1 MARPRRVEVDCE
13 ESFAAAAARVVAVR
27 SRELFEL
34 SAGIL
39 DLDDVERVHDM
50 RVATRRLRAA
60 LELFEPCFPRKRRR
74 KALKRVRALADA
86 LGERRDVDVELELL
100 EGWRGEVA
108 PDDRRAFEGLVGEL
122 RARQLEA
129 NERLAAFVTRKR
141 LRKLKR
147 RLRSLIEEV
156 GR

>member
-13 ESFAAAAARVVAVR
+13 EPFAAAAAQVVAAR
-27 SRELFEL
+27 SQELFEQ

-60 LELFEPCFPRKRRR
+60 LELFETCFPPKRWRKT
-74 KALKRVRALADA
+74 LKRVRALADA

-100 EGWRGEVA
+100 EGLPGELA
-108 PDDRRAFEGLVGEL
+108 PGDRRSFEDLVGEL

-147 RLRSLIEEV
+147 RLRRLTEEA

>member
-1 MARPRRVEVDCE
+1 VARPRRVEVDCE
-13 ESFAAAAARVVAVR
+13 EPFAAAAAQVVAAR
-27 SRELFEL
+27 SQELFEQ

-60 LELFEPCFPRKRRR
+60 LELFEACFPPKRWRKG
-74 KALKRVRALADA
+74 LKRVRALADA

-100 EGWRGEVA
+100 EGLTGGLA
-108 PDDRRAFEGLVGEL
+108 SGDRRAFEDLVREL
-122 RARQLEA
+122 RARQLDA

-147 RLRSLIEEV
+147 RLRRLTEEA

>member
-13 ESFAAAAARVVAVR
+13 EPFAVAAARVVAVR
-27 SRELFEL
+27 SQELFEQ
-34 SAGIL
+34 SAGVL

-60 LELFEPCFPRKRRR
+60 LELFEACFPPKRWR

-100 EGWRGEVA
+100 ESLEEKVA
-108 PDDRRAFEGLVGEL
+108 RADRLELEDLVEGL

-129 NERLAAFVTRKR
+129 NEHLAAFVTRKR

-147 RLRSLIEEV
+147 RLRRLAEEA

>member
-13 ESFAAAAARVVAVR
+13 EPFGLAAARVVEARATEVFDQ
-27 SRELFEL
+27 S
-34 SAGIL
+34 SGVL

-60 LELFEPCFPRKRRR
+60 LELFEECFPPKRWR

-100 EGWRGEVA
+100 ESLEGKVA
-108 PDDRRAFEGLVGEL
+108 RADRREFEDLVGGL

-129 NERLAAFVTRKR
+129 NDHLAAFVTRKR

-147 RLRSLIEEV
+147 RLHRLTEGA

>member
-13 ESFAAAAARVVAVR
+13 EPFAAAAAQVVAAR
-27 SRELFEL
+27 SQELFEQ

-60 LELFEPCFPRKRRR
+60 LELFETCFRPKRWRKT
-74 KALKRVRALADA
+74 LKRVRALADA

-100 EGWRGEVA
+100 EGLSGELARG
-108 PDDRRAFEGLVGEL
+108 DRRSFEDLVGEL

-147 RLRSLIEEV
+147 RLRRLTEEA

>member
-13 ESFAAAAARVVAVR
+13 EPFAAAAAQVVAAR
-27 SRELFEL
+27 SQELFEQ

-60 LELFEPCFPRKRRR
+60 LELFEPSFPPKRRR

-100 EGWRGEVA
+100 EGLSEGLA
-108 PDDRRAFEGLVGEL
+108 PGDRRAFEGLVGEL

-147 RLRSLIEEV
+147 RLCRLTEEA

>member
-1 MARPRRVEVDCE
+1 VERPRRVEVDCE
-13 ESFAAAAARVVAVR
+13 EPFAAAATRVVAAR
-27 SRELFEL
+27 SQELFEQ

-60 LELFEPCFPRKRRR
+60 LELFETCFRPKRWR

-100 EGWRGEVA
+100 EGLSGELA
-108 PDDRRAFEGLVGEL
+108 PGDRRSFEDLVDEL

-147 RLRSLIEEV
+147 RLRRLTEEA